1 MSNGQCERFNKS
13 LVSMLSTLHPEQ
25 KKDWKTYIGPIVHA
39 YNCTKHHTTGF
50 SPFCLMFGREPN
62 LPIDLAFGIENIE
75 NRKKQ
80 THTKYIENLKEKL
93 KVSFELAASNI
104 KSAQARQKRAY
115 DNRTKGAY
123 IHVGDRVLVKV
134 VSFDGRHKLADRWE
148 EIPYEVIEQPNPE
161 IPVYKVRK
169 ENGEGPVRTLHR
181 NLHYPISTSLDM
193 PVDETLPEVQN
204 RKLRSDTNNVQNQG
218 SDDDSDNEYFVVQTV
233 PKIHDIPGSSH
244 DVNTDRADNSS
255 PDGTIAQPAIVDS
268 NVDNSA
274 DTNVTTSA
282 EASVDPA
289 HNDEDNTNHQE
300 PVSEAQG
307 EGGSN
312 NSPAPVT
319 SRDNERE
326 EHAAASVPETLPSDN
341 SQDGPESVHSV
352 NSDVPES
359 NSSDQ
364 QTTKTRPTVPPRK
377 STRMK
382 KPPAWMN
389 SGEFHIPPISK
400 QAQQIQSDDWQTRVN
415 VLTNLRASGV
425 FNNMDHYVAQ
435 AILDIVTQK

>member
-1 MSNGQCERFNKS
+1 
-13 LVSMLSTLHPEQ
+13 
-25 KKDWKTYIGPIVHA
+25 
-39 YNCTKHHTTGF
+39 
-50 SPFCLMFGREPN
+50 MFGREPN

-115 DNRTKGAY
+115 DNRTKGTY

-148 EIPYEVIEQPNPE
+148 EIPYEVIDQPNPE

-169 ENGEGPVRTLHR
+169 ENGEGSVRTLHR
-181 NLHYPISTSLDM
+181 NLLYPISTSLDM
-193 PVDETLPEVQN
+193 PVDEILPEVPN

-233 PKIHDIPGSSH
+233 PKICDIPSSSH
-244 DVNTDRADNSS
+244 DVHTDRADNSS

-268 NVDNSA
+268 NVDDSA
-274 DTNVTTSA
+274 DTNVDTSA
-282 EASVDPA
+282 DASVDPS
-289 HNDEDNTNHQE
+289 HNVEDTNHQE

-312 NSPAPVT
+312 NSPAPVA
-319 SRDNERE
+319 SRDHERE
-326 EHAAASVPETLPSDN
+326 EHAAASVAETLPSDN

-364 QTTKTRPTVPPRK
+364 QTKTRPTVPPRK

-389 SGEFHIPPISK
+389 SGEFYIPPISK

-415 VLTNLRASGV
+415 VLTNLHSAGV
-425 FNNMDHYVAQ
+425 FNNMDHCVAQ

>member
-1 MSNGQCERFNKS
+1 M
-13 LVSMLSTLHPEQ
+13 
-25 KKDWKTYIGPIVHA
+25 
-39 YNCTKHHTTGF
+39 
-50 SPFCLMFGREPN
+50 
-62 LPIDLAFGIENIE
+62 
-75 NRKKQ
+75 
-80 THTKYIENLKEKL
+80 KL
-93 KVSFELAASNI
+93 
-104 KSAQARQKRAY
+104 Y
-115 DNRTKGAY
+115 
-123 IHVGDRVLVKV
+123 
-134 VSFDGRHKLADRWE
+134 
-148 EIPYEVIEQPNPE
+148 
-161 IPVYKVRK
+161 
-169 ENGEGPVRTLHR
+169 
-181 NLHYPISTSLDM
+181 
-193 PVDETLPEVQN
+193 PEVPT
-204 RKLRSDTNNVQNQG
+204 RKLRSDTNVQNQG
-218 SDDDSDNEYFVVQTV
+218 SDDDSDNEYYVIQTV
-233 PKIHDIPGSSH
+233 PKVLEIPNSSQENVH
-244 DVNTDRADNSS
+244 TDRADNSS

-268 NVDNSA
+268 NVDESA
-274 DTNVTTSA
+274 DTNVDTSA
-282 EASVDPA
+282 DASVDPA
-289 HNDEDNTNHQE
+289 HSIDTNHQE

-319 SRDNERE
+319 SHDDDERE